1 MEWISAK
8 TLLSKNKHQD
18 WFGHDYTMNLYRGC
32 HHGCIYC
39 DSRSS
44 CYGIDHFDLVRG
56 KENTEDMLRRELASK
71 RTPGVIGMGS
81 MSDPYNHD
89 DVEHQLTRKALK
101 LIHQYRFGVS
111 IATKSEY
118 VIRDIDLL
126 AQIQTQAPVNVSLSI
141 TTANDMLSQQI
152 ERRVSPSSARFQALK
167 ELSAAGIYAG
177 VLLMPI
183 LPFITDHASNI
194 REIVRRAQE
203 AGAKYIYPS
212 FGMTLRENQREHYFR
227 WLDKLYPG
235 LKEQYIHTYGMR
247 YGCMSTRRR
256 QLEQVFQEACEKYGI
271 IYRMPQIITAYK
283 WDRGP
288 MQLELF

>member
-8 TLLSKNKHQD
+8 TLLIKNKHQD

-89 DVEHQLTRKALK
+89 EVEHQLTRNALK
-101 LIHQYRFGVS
+101 LIHHYRFGVS

-118 VIRDIDLL
+118 VTRDIDLL
-126 AQIQTQAPVNVSLSI
+126 MRIQTQSPVNVSMSI

-152 ERRVSPSSARFQALK
+152 ERRVSPSSARFQALA

-194 REIVRRAQE
+194 HEIVRRAHE

-212 FGMTLRENQREHYFR
+212 FGMTLRENQRDHYFR

-235 LKEQYIHTYGMR
+235 LKEQYIHTYGMQ

-271 IYRMPQIITAYK
+271 IYRMPQIVAAYK

-288 MQLELF
+288 TQLELF